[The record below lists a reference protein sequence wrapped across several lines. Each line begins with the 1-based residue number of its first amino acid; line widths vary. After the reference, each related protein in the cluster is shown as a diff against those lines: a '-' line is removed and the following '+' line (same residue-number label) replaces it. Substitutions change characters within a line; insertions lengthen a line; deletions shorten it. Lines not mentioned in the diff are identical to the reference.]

1 MDRHVPSDGG
11 TIRAS
16 LSLRRSGFTV
26 KRTVLKFAV
35 SAAVL
40 PLLPAPTAA
49 AAAAAT
55 AAPVP
60 SVPSPATVLTVF
72 PWEGS
77 MEDELQGT
85 LCQAP
90 NNCVQIRQFLWDPNG
105 ITTIETTIDATPGTK
120 VVFSYSEGARSVTA
134 WLEQHADDADAPSP
148 DELSFVL
155 IGNPTRAYGGS
166 DSKGMPQTQYDV
178 IDVSRQYDPA
188 SDFPDDPTN
197 LIALLNSLAAFTVI
211 HTEYEGVNLYD
222 PANIVWKEGNT
233 TYVFVPTENL
243 PLLEPLRNLGLTGLA
258 DALNGPLKKIV
269 ERAYD
274 RSYLPTSPDEP
285 AAMSA
290 PSSTPASAR
299 IPGPSDVDHDDSAA
313 TGIAASLSED
323 SDGSAAAA
331 LPVSKPDE
339 AAADDLRT
347 VDLDAE
353 EPDLDAEELGTGDL
367 DETVAKP
374 DGPTNSTTLPAQET
388 GAETAAED
396 DLDMDIDGPDA
407 TVEDPTNSTTLP
419 TRETSHGSST
429 SDERLDRTT
438 GRAGVTGPKATD
450 SETAAA
456 KENDRDGVS
465 ADDNAGDGDS

>member
-1 MDRHVPSDGG
+1 M
-11 TIRAS
+11 
-16 LSLRRSGFTV
+16 
-26 KRTVLKFAV
+26 KFALG
-35 SAAVL
+35 AAVL

-49 AAAAAT
+49 AAAAA
-55 AAPVP
+55 AEVP

-105 ITTIETTIDATPGTK
+105 ITTIETTIDTTPGTK
-120 VVFSYSEGARSVTA
+120 VVFSYSEGARSVA
-134 WLEQHADDADAPSP
+134 KWMEQHAGDSDAPSP

-166 DSKGMPQTQYDV
+166 DKKAMPQTQYQV

-211 HTEYEGVNLYD
+211 HTDYEGVDMYD

-243 PLLEPLRNLGLTGLA
+243 PLLEPLRNLGLKGLA
-258 DALNGPLKKIV
+258 DALNGPLKEIV

-274 RSYLPTSPDEP
+274 RSYLPTAPEE
-285 AAMSA
+285 AADTSA
-290 PSSTPASAR
+290 LSLTSAR
-299 IPGPSDVDHDDSAA
+299 AERSVDTTPGPSDVDHEDSAA
-313 TGIAASLSED
+313 TGIAAPPSQT
-323 SDGSAAAA
+323 SDNSPAAP
-331 LPVSKPDE
+331 LPISRPDE
-339 AAADDLRT
+339 TAADELATVDVGTVDLGTVGLGADDLDYVAT
-347 VDLDAE
+347 TPDDA
-353 EPDLDAEELGTGDL
+353 
-367 DETVAKP
+367 
-374 DGPTNSTTLPAQET
+374 TTLPAE
-388 GAETAAED
+388 GASPEAATDDDIEI
-396 DLDMDIDGPDA
+396 DLDDSVA
-407 TVEDPTNSTTLP
+407 TADDSTKSPTLP
-419 TRETSHGSST
+419 TRETNPGST
-429 SDERLDRTT
+429 TDDERLDRTSVSP
-438 GRAGVTGPKATD
+438 GVTGHKATK
-450 SETAAA
+450 EGTAEA

-465 ADDNAGDGDS
+465 ADDTSSDGDA

>member
-1 MDRHVPSDGG
+1 M
-11 TIRAS
+11 
-16 LSLRRSGFTV
+16 
-26 KRTVLKFAV
+26 KFALG
-35 SAAVL
+35 AAVL

-49 AAAAAT
+49 AAAAA
-55 AAPVP
+55 AVP

-120 VVFSYSEGARSVTA
+120 VVFSYSEGARSVA
-134 WLEQHADDADAPSP
+134 DWMEQHADDPDAPSP

-166 DSKGMPQTQYDV
+166 DKKAMPQTQYQV

-211 HTEYEGVNLYD
+211 HTDYEGVDMYD

-233 TYVFVPTENL
+233 TYVFVPTEEL
-243 PLLEPLRNLGLTGLA
+243 PLLAPLRNLGLTGLA
-258 DALNGPLKKIV
+258 DALNGPLKEIV

-274 RSYLPTSPDEP
+274 RSYLPTAPEGP
-285 AAMSA
+285 ADTSA
-290 PSSTPASAR
+290 LSLTSTRAER
-299 IPGPSDVDHDDSAA
+299 IPGPSDADRGDSTATETTSVASPPKSSDRSVAA
-313 TGIAASLSED
+313 P
-323 SDGSAAAA
+323 
-331 LPVSKPDE
+331 LPISGPDE
-339 AAADDLRT
+339 TAADEPGTVDLGTVDLGADDLDDT
-347 VDLDAE
+347 AATPNDA
-353 EPDLDAEELGTGDL
+353 
-367 DETVAKP
+367 
-374 DGPTNSTTLPAQET
+374 TTLPAQDASPES
-388 GAETAAED
+388 ASD
-396 DLDMDIDGPDA
+396 DIDIDLDDSVA
-407 TVEDPTNSTTLP
+407 TADDSTKSTTLP
-419 TRETSHGSST
+419 TRKTNPGST
-429 SDERLDRTT
+429 TDDERLDRTSVS
-438 GRAGVTGPKATD
+438 AGVTGHKATK
-450 SETAAA
+450 EGTAEA

-465 ADDNAGDGDS
+465 ADDTSSDGDA